1 MRFAELKLDLPASIF
16 PQRLQNQEEYYRSVS
31 SKTLAEAVRVNDAWR
46 RSEEMLSAKRTHND
60 DFADDELDDQ
70 DLIAAGKLFLQLW
83 KFSSRL
89 SADATTFKNI
99 EEFNPGMISERRSS
113 NPGVSIRSGYVIEQN
128 EQRWNAMQLE
138 NGKWACNHRCKD
150 KARYECRKTWLS

>member
-1 MRFAELKLDLPASIF
+1 MRFAELKPDLPASIF
-16 PQRLQNQEEYYRSVS
+16 PQRLQNQEEYYRNVS
-31 SKTLAEAVRVNDAWR
+31 SKTPTEAIRVNEAWR
-46 RSEEMLSAKRTHND
+46 RSEEVLFATGSHND

-99 EEFNPGMISERRSS
+99 EEFNPGMVSEQRSH
-113 NPGVSIRSGYVIEQN
+113 NPGVSIRSGYDIEQN
-128 EQRWNAMQLE
+128 EQRWNPVQLE

-150 KARYECRKTWLS
+150 KARYECRKM